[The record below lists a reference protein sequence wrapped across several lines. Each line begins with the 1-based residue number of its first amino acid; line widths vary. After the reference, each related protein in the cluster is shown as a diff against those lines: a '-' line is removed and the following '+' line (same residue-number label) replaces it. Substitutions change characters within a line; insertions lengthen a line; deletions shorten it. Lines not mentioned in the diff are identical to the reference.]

1 MPDAL
6 NLTGIALTVE
16 QGKWKRLAKK
26 VARESL
32 EPLAGKVDQ
41 EGSYPRESLKA
52 VADAGLLSILMPK
65 HLGGPGEG
73 ILTYTMVLEELA
85 QGCASTAMVV
95 CMHMSTLP
103 MIGALAQN
111 GQIDAFVK
119 PINAGKWIGALAM
132 SEPGSGNRLWHMD
145 SFAQKNDKGY
155 LIDSFKSFCTSCGQA
170 DFYVV
175 PVRADDKSGPND
187 LSLFVIDGKDPNI
200 LPIGKWD
207 GMGLRGN
214 CSMPI
219 HFKGCQVPDV
229 ARLGS
234 PTCGFSMLFAYSLPS
249 YQVGLAT
256 VYLGIAQAAYDAA
269 VAHVKKRVHSDTKQS
284 LSQVETVQR
293 YIAEMKMR
301 VDEARCMVY
310 RVAQMSDNA
319 TVLFNELHSADLL
332 DEIIRENPDDPYF
345 IELAQLKFAVNEIAM
360 EVTSKAFQVCG
371 GTAYKRG
378 HPVERMVRDARAGSV
393 MAPSDDSLKLIVGR
407 QILGIPQPW
416 DGEQRR

>member
-6 NLTGIALTVE
+6 NLTGIALTIE

-26 VARESL
+26 VAKDSL

-52 VADAGLLSILMPK
+52 VADAGLLGLLMPK

-73 ILTYTMVLEELA
+73 ILTYAMVLEELA

-111 GQIDAFVK
+111 GQIEAFVK
-119 PINAGKWIGALAM
+119 PIIEGKWIGALSM

-155 LIDSFKSFCTSCGQA
+155 YIDSFKSFCTSCGQA

-175 PVRADDKSGPND
+175 PVRADDKVGPND
-187 LSLFVIDGKDPNI
+187 LSLFVIQGTDPNI

-207 GMGLRGN
+207 
-214 CSMPI
+214 
-219 HFKGCQVPDV
+219 
-229 ARLGS
+229 
-234 PTCGFSMLFAYSLPS
+234 
-249 YQVGLAT
+249 AT

-269 VAHVKKRVHSDTKQS
+269 VAHVKKRIHSDTKQS
-284 LSQVETVQR
+284 LAQVETVQR

-345 IELAQLKFAVNEIAM
+345 IELAQLKFAINDIAL

>member
-1 MPDAL
+1 MPNAL

-16 QGKWKRLAKK
+16 QGRWKRLARS
-26 VARESL
+26 VAQNSL
-32 EPLAGKVDQ
+32 APNAAEVDRDAIF
-41 EGSYPRESLKA
+41 PREGLKA
-52 VADAGLLSILMPK
+52 IADAGLMALTIPK
-65 HLGGPGEG
+65 EQGGPGEG
-73 ILTYTMVLEELA
+73 ILTTAMVLEELA
-85 QGCASTAMVV
+85 QGCASTAMVY
-95 CMHMSTLP
+95 CMHMSTLA
-103 MIGALAQN
+103 MIAALAKD
-111 GQIDAFVK
+111 GQHEAFIK
-119 PINAGKWIGALAM
+119 PIVEGKWIGALAM

-145 SFAQKNDKGY
+145 SFAQRNANGY

-175 PVRADDKSGPND
+175 PVRADSTQPPTE
-187 LSLFVIDGKDPNI
+187 LSLFIIEGKDPNI

-219 HFKGCQVPDV
+219 HFKGCHVPEIG
-229 ARLGS
+229 RLGS
-234 PTCGFSMLFAYSLPS
+234 PTCGFSMLFAYSLPI
-249 YQVGLAT
+249 YQVGLST
-256 VYLGIAQAAYDAA
+256 VYLGIAEAAYRAA
-269 VAHVKKRVHSDTKQS
+269 VDHVKKRVHSDTKQT

-319 TVLFNELHSADLL
+319 MVLFNELQSADLL
-332 DEIIRENPDDPYF
+332 DEVIRANPDDPFF
-345 IELAQLKFAVNEIAM
+345 IELAQLKFAVSEIAV
-360 EVTSKAFQVCG
+360 EVANKAFQVCG

-378 HPVERMVRDARAGSV
+378 HPVERLVRDARAGSV

-407 QILGIPQPW
+407 QILGIAQPW
-416 DGEQRR
+416 E

>member
-16 QGKWKRLAKK
+16 QGKWKRLAKS
-26 VARESL
+26 VAKKSL
-32 EPLAGKVDQ
+32 EPLAAQVDQ

-52 VADAGLLSILMPK
+52 VADAGLMGLLIPK

-73 ILTYTMVLEELA
+73 ILTYAMVLEELA

-103 MIGALAQN
+103 MIGALAQG

-119 PINAGKWIGALAM
+119 PIVEGRWIGALSM

-145 SFAQKNDKGY
+145 SFAQKNDQGY

-175 PVRADDKSGPND
+175 PVRADNKVGPND
-187 LSLFVIDGKDPNI
+187 LSLFLIEGKDPNI

-219 HFKGCQVPDV
+219 HFKGCQVTDM

-234 PTCGFSMLFAYSLPS
+234 PTCGFSMLFAYSLPA

-345 IELAQLKFAVNEIAM
+345 IELAQLKFAINDIAL

-378 HPVERMVRDARAGSV
+378 HPVERYVRDARAGSV

>member
-6 NLTGIALTVE
+6 NLTGIALTVT
-16 QGKWKRLAKK
+16 QGKWKRLAKS
-26 VARESL
+26 VAKNSL
-32 EPLAGKVDQ
+32 LPLAAQVDHD
-41 EGSYPRESLKA
+41 GSYPRESLKA
-52 VADAGLLSILMPK
+52 IADAGLMGLLMPK
-65 HLGGPGEG
+65 QYGGPGEG
-73 ILTYTMVLEELA
+73 ILTYAMVLEELA
-85 QGCASTAMVV
+85 QGCASTAMVY

-103 MIGALAQN
+103 MIAALVQEN
-111 GQIDAFVK
+111 QVEAFVK
-119 PINAGKWIGALAM
+119 PIVEGRWIGALAM

-145 SFAQKNDKGY
+145 SFAQRNGTGY

-175 PVRADDKSGPND
+175 PVRADSTVAPTE
-187 LSLFVIDGKDPNI
+187 LSLFMIDGKDPNI

-219 HFKGCQVPDV
+219 HFKGCHVPEL

-234 PTCGFSMLFAYSLPS
+234 PTCGFSMLFAYSLPI

-256 VYLGIAQAAYDAA
+256 CYLGIAQAAYDAA
-269 VAHVKKRVHSDTKQS
+269 VEHVKKRVHSDTKMA

-319 TVLFNELHSADLL
+319 MVLFNELHSADLL

-345 IELAQLKFAVNEIAM
+345 IELAQLKFAVNEIAV
-360 EVTSKAFQVCG
+360 EVASKAFQVCG

-378 HPVERMVRDARAGSV
+378 HPVERHVRDARAGSV

-416 DGEQRR
+416 DGDARR

>member
-6 NLTGIALTVE
+6 NLTGIALSVN
-16 QGKWKRLAKK
+16 QGKWKRLAKS
-26 VARESL
+26 VAQKSL
-32 EPLAGKVDQ
+32 APLAAQIDQ

-52 VADAGLLSILMPK
+52 VADAGLMGLLMPK
-65 HLGGPGEG
+65 EYGGPGEG
-73 ILTYTMVLEELA
+73 ILTFAMVLEELA
-85 QGCASTAMVV
+85 QGCASTAMVY
-95 CMHMSTLP
+95 CMHAST
-103 MIGALAQN
+103 
-111 GQIDAFVK
+111 
-119 PINAGKWIGALAM
+119 
-132 SEPGSGNRLWHMD
+132 
-145 SFAQKNDKGY
+145 
-155 LIDSFKSFCTSCGQA
+155 
-170 DFYVV
+170 
-175 PVRADDKSGPND
+175 
-187 LSLFVIDGKDPNI
+187 

-219 HFKGCQVPDV
+219 HFKGCHVPEM

-234 PTCGFSMLFAYSLPS
+234 PTCGFSMLFAYSLPI

-256 VYLGIAQAAYDAA
+256 CYLGIAQAAYNAA
-269 VAHVKKRVHSDTKQS
+269 VEHVKKRVHSDTKMP

-319 TVLFNELHSADLL
+319 MVLFNELHSADLL
-332 DEIIRENPDDPYF
+332 DEIVRENPDDPYF
-345 IELAQLKFAVNEIAM
+345 IELAQLKFAVNEIAV
-360 EVTSKAFQVCG
+360 EVASKAFQVCG

-378 HPVERMVRDARAGSV
+378 HPVERHVRDARAGSV

-416 DGEQRR
+416 DGDARR

>member
-1 MPDAL
+1 M
-6 NLTGIALTVE
+6 
-16 QGKWKRLAKK
+16 
-26 VARESL
+26 
-32 EPLAGKVDQ
+32 
-41 EGSYPRESLKA
+41 
-52 VADAGLLSILMPK
+52 GLLMPK
-65 HLGGPGEG
+65 EQGGPGEG
-73 ILTYTMVLEELA
+73 ILTYAMVLEELA
-85 QGCASTAMVV
+85 QGCASTAMVY

-103 MIGALAQN
+103 MIAALVKDDQVE
-111 GQIDAFVK
+111 AFVK
-119 PINAGKWIGALAM
+119 PIVEGRWIGALAM

-145 SFAQKNDKGY
+145 SYAQRNGAGY
-155 LIDSFKSFCTSCGQA
+155 VIDSFKSFCTSCGQA

-175 PVRADDKSGPND
+175 PVRADSTVAPTE
-187 LSLFVIDGKDPNI
+187 LSLFLIDGKDPNI

-219 HFKGCQVPDV
+219 HFKGCHVSDL

-234 PTCGFSMLFAYSLPS
+234 PTCGFSMLFAYSLPI

-256 VYLGIAQAAYDAA
+256 CYLGIAQAAYDAA
-269 VAHVKKRVHSDTKQS
+269 VEHVKKRVHSDTKMP

-319 TVLFNELHSADLL
+319 MVLFNELHSADLL
-332 DEIIRENPDDPYF
+332 DEIVRENPDDPYF
-345 IELAQLKFAVNEIAM
+345 IELAQLKFAVNEIAV
-360 EVTSKAFQVCG
+360 EVASKAFQVCG

-378 HPVERMVRDARAGSV
+378 HPVERHVRDARAGSV

-416 DGEQRR
+416 DGDARR